1 MKKPTNFLA
10 FCRGLLVT
18 VAMFVATAAFAQ
30 NVTVKGKVVDDAGYP
45 LPGTGV
51 LVEGTTSGTVTDI
64 DGNFELTA
72 QVGAKLVI
80 SSIGYTTQ
88 TVEVPVGGGM
98 LNITLH
104 EDSELL
110 SEVVVTA
117 YGQVKQSKQVG
128 YATARVDTELIER
141 ANVIN
146 PVNALQGK
154 VAGMQIDAGGASG
167 VTSSSAITIRGA
179 KSLDKNN
186 SPIWVIDGMIIQ
198 EEVTGVLNG
207 GDWGSQ
213 LKNLNPA
220 DYESVTVLKG
230 AAATALYGSRGA
242 NGAIVIVSK
251 SGKGMKSGI
260 GVEINETLEWTDIY
274 KAPADMQNVYG
285 AGSPTGATQGGF
297 NADGTL
303 AKSQMSW
310 GPKMDGR
317 MINQYLPHGQQTAF
331 VAHPDNWKSM
341 YQNGLNTTTNIA
353 ISGGNE
359 KSSFRLSYGYMDNK
373 GVFRRNEFDR
383 HNISFRGNT
392 ELNHIFS
399 VEMGIQYAF
408 SKALN
413 TASQGGWDWGNN
425 AGMLATYYLPRNYD
439 YADHIASYLD
449 EDGSVRQGVD
459 TYSALT
465 DYLWNRDMNTRQ
477 RSENSILAD
486 ITLRAH
492 LTNWLDASVKANYNY
507 YGYNYLYKGF
517 PQNLQNAGGYGYERQ
532 GQTSGSY
539 NFLAMLSTKEF
550 TFAEDFT
557 VRGNLAGELYGN
569 TATNWWKKNTVGGFI
584 VPGVF
589 AFSNSA
595 KDMKKEGGYDFT
607 YTPANQQT
615 TSLFGIVNLGW
626 KDQVFLELTARND
639 WLSTLTYPTYV
650 LEGKNNYS
658 VFYPS
663 ANASWVFSDTFEL
676 PEVMSLGK
684 FRASIARVGMGTGP
698 YATVKGYGMYGGGA
712 IQAPDGSSVSSFNPG
727 IGSAFNP
734 DLKPEIQ
741 QSIELGFDL
750 RFFKDRLN
758 LDAAYY
764 KTNTYNQILTVS
776 STAES
781 GAASMLINAGNIQN
795 QGLELGLEAIPV
807 LTKDWHW
814 SIGANFSLNRG
825 KVIKLH
831 DDVKEINFLSGYDG
845 APAIKAYEG
854 GAFGVLVNE
863 QNSYYG
869 SPVWYW
875 EGEPGD
881 PNNGKMVIEY
891 AGAANGVP
899 VYYAMSLYDRA
910 DYPEYAKEGDRDA
923 HIIGKV
929 EPDFLLSLNTSLSY
943 KNLDLYIAADGRFG
957 GNFYSNMWKYGSS
970 IGTFKSTLK
979 GRDKEYGGIERIDYQ
994 GNTVYNGYMLDAVF
1008 AADQQARRL
1017 NPDGSLGDYMDVSGM
1032 TYAEAVAAGMAPT
1045 TTGAWYQY
1053 NYGWGMMGLDG
1064 PLQDNTWFM
1073 LREINLGYRMPENV
1087 CKFVGANYL
1096 RVGFTC
1102 RNVCYLINKLT
1113 DGLNPQS
1120 ISSNNPLTPMDIGA
1134 VPFYRTFAFNVTAR
1148 F

>member
-1 MKKPTNFLA
+1 MKKPTNFVA

-18 VAMFVATAAFAQ
+18 VAMLVATAAFAQ

-128 YATARVDTELIER
+128 YATARVDAELIER

-198 EEVTGVLNG
+198 EPVTGVLDG

-260 GVEINETLEWTDIY
+260 GVEINETVEWTNIY
-274 KAPADMQNVYG
+274 KAPADLQNVYG

-317 MINQYLPHGQQTAF
+317 KINQYLPHGQETPF
-331 VAHPDNWKSM
+331 VAHPDNWKEM
-341 YQNGLNTTTNIA
+341 YQTGLNNTTNIA
-353 ISGGNE
+353 ISGGGE

-383 HNISFRGNT
+383 HNVSFRGNT
-392 ELNHIFS
+392 DLNDIFS
-399 VEMGIQYAF
+399 VEIGIQYAF

-413 TASQGGWDWGNN
+413 NASQGGWDWGNN

-439 YADHIASYLD
+439 YADHIASYRD
-449 EDGSVRQGVD
+449 ENGSVRQGVN

-477 RSENSILAD
+477 RNETSILAD
-486 ITLRAH
+486 VTLRAH
-492 LTNWLDASVKANYNY
+492 LTNWLDASVKSNYNY
-507 YGYNYLYKGF
+507 YGYNYMYKGYA
-517 PQNLQNAGGYGYERQ
+517 QNLNNAGGYGYERQ
-532 GQTSGSY
+532 GQTEGNY
-539 NFLAMLSTKEF
+539 NFLAMLATKEF
-550 TFAEDFT
+550 QFAENFT
-557 VRGNLAGELYGN
+557 VRGNLAGEIYGN
-569 TATNWWKKNTVGGFI
+569 TAKNWWKKNTVGGFI

-595 KDMKKEGGYDFT
+595 KNMKTEGGYDFT
-607 YTPANQQT
+607 YTPRNQQT

-626 KDQVFLELTARND
+626 KDQIFLELTARND

-650 LEGKNNYS
+650 AEGMSNYS

-663 ANASWVFSDTFEL
+663 ANASWVFSDTFDL

-684 FRASIARVGMGTGP
+684 FRASIARVGMGTSA
-698 YATVKGYGMYGGGA
+698 YATVKGYGIYEGGS
-712 IQAPDGSSVSSFNPG
+712 IQAPDGSSVSSFNPN
-727 IGSAFNP
+727 IGTAFNP
-734 DLKPEIQ
+734 NLKPEIQ

-764 KTNTYNQILTVS
+764 KTNTYNQILSVS
-776 STAES
+776 STTES
-781 GAASMLINAGNIQN
+781 GASSMLINAGNIQN
-795 QGLELGLEAIPV
+795 QGVEIALEAIPV

-814 SIGANFSLNRG
+814 SVGANFSLNRG
-825 KVIKLH
+825 KIKKLH

-863 QNSYYG
+863 ANSYYG
-869 SPVWYW
+869 SPVWYDDQ
-875 EGEPGD
+875 GR
-881 PNNGKMVIEY
+881 MVIEY
-891 AGAANGVP
+891 AGAANSIP
-899 VYYAMSLYDRA
+899 VFYAMSVYDRN
-910 DYPEYAKEGDRDA
+910 EEGDRDA

-979 GRDKEYGGIERIDYQ
+979 GRDKEYGGIQRIDNS
-994 GNTVYNGYMLDAVF
+994 GNTVYNGFMIENAVF
-1008 AADQQARRL
+1008 GANQQAPRL
-1017 NPDGSLGDYMDVSGM
+1017 NPDGTLGEMMDVSGM
-1032 TYAEAVAAGMAPT
+1032 TYADAVAAGMAPT

-1053 NYGWGMMGLDG
+1053 NYGWGMMGLPG
-1064 PLQDNTWFM
+1064 PLQDNTWFA
-1073 LREINLGYRMPENV
+1073 LREVTLGYRMPEKI
-1087 CKFVGANYL
+1087 CKYVGTSYL
-1096 RVGFTC
+1096 RLGVTC
-1102 RNVCYLINKLT
+1102 RNVCYIINKLT